1 MDSYSYWSKR
11 EKAHAEL
18 QKASDEEIT
27 KQLIANLEASR
38 DEINDRINLFYERYA
53 GSQGITLEESM
64 KRISESDTKAFSKRA
79 KELVKNKDTSDEANR
94 ELKLYNATMR
104 INRLEMLKAE
114 IDLEL
119 LIATEKNGKLIEK
132 QLKNTAYKE
141 YQRQAGILGE
151 MIPVS
156 QKQVLALI
164 NSSVNTAGQVTK
176 PVWNQTLWTNQQ
188 EMANELNIIIRR
200 AITQGVNATTAVSRI
215 ADKFDSYKSRAKT
228 LLVTE
233 TAFVQGL
240 VQLDSFIS
248 AGFDEYVYL
257 SESRACKICKA
268 LDGKVFK
275 IDDLEVGK
283 NFYPMHPN
291 CKCSAAPHMSDEEF
305 KQFEKTGKPKTIKNN
320 QTLSEEF
327 FNSNAYDKAKK
338 SKEQL
343 KDLETEISELYDKYR
358 TYDPYSEIRVL
369 MDKERAALEHLIDS
383 GKISEEEYYKS
394 LSVMNKRHRQMKQDA
409 LDRNPYLV
417 AYEKAVSKYEKTYEN
432 SLYENANSF
441 KEFLSTKR
449 EVGNKN
455 YKPSDLIS
463 NTRSR
468 SAKALM
474 ESFDFLPTDWIDI
487 SQENG
492 KLKLANRD
500 RGYYQGG
507 EICLGSK
514 YQVRTGIHELMH
526 RLEHLDKTILE
537 KEKAFYEKRTA
548 GEKLQKL
555 RDVTGNKGYNVREV
569 TKVDNFLEP
578 YMGRDYD
585 GRAYELL
592 SMGVEWMYTNPTELA
607 KDKEMFDWVMDILVN
622 H

>member
-141 YQRQAGILGE
+141 YERQAGILGE

-164 NSSVNTAGQVTK
+164 NSSVNTAGQVSK
-176 PVWNQTLWTNQQ
+176 PVWSQTLWTNQQ

-200 AITQGVNATTAVSRI
+200 AITQGVNVTTAVGRI
-215 ADKFDSYKSRAKT
+215 ADRFDSYKSRAKT

-233 TAFVQGL
+233 TAYVQGL
-240 VQLDSFIS
+240 VQLDSFLS

-283 NFYPMHPN
+283 NFYPMHPH

-305 KQFEKTGKPKTIKNN
+305 KEFLNTGRAKPTKQEESEPIISNRTFDLVKMNSENIGDKNRILQVTERAN
-320 QTLSEEF
+320 QL
-327 FNSNAYDKAKK
+327 
-338 SKEQL
+338 
-343 KDLETEISELYDKYR
+343 ISEY
-358 TYDPYSEIRVL
+358 
-369 MDKERAALEHLIDS
+369 
-383 GKISEEEYYKS
+383 EEETGINVLELWRDGKFSNRSDSYNDEHAKFTKY
-394 LSVMNKRHRQMKQDA
+394 VMNKLGYDKKPIELKDFKGYTAYYRGVSDA
-409 LDRNPYLV
+409 PGISADDFVKRFRDGIIDLSSARTSAHGRSFYMGSESVAKSYAESSASGSLIKAYVPDSYKWLDDDIIRSEAKWMN
-417 AYEKAVSKYEKTYEN
+417 EN
-432 SLYENANSF
+432 LESLTEEIGEAAELYQ
-441 KEFLSTKR
+441 FLRYKR
-449 EVGNKN
+449 LNE
-455 YKPSDLIS
+455 S
-463 NTRSR
+463 N
-468 SAKALM
+468 
-474 ESFDFLPTDWIDI
+474 
-487 SQENG
+487 
-492 KLKLANRD
+492 
-500 RGYYQGG
+500 
-507 EICLGSK
+507 
-514 YQVRTGIHELMH
+514 HELLAMMH
-526 RLEHLDKTILE
+526 
-537 KEKAFYEKRTA
+537 
-548 GEKLQKL
+548 G
-555 RDVTGNKGYNVREV
+555 
-569 TKVDNFLEP
+569 
-578 YMGRDYD
+578 YD
-585 GRAYELL
+585 GIVANHGLKGTYYSMMNR
-592 SMGVEWMYTNPTELA
+592 SIMGVE
-607 KDKEMFDWVMDILVN
+607 
-622 H
+622 